1 MSFEFDEKNRYIV
14 SINISEEK
22 GTTKTPCAKAEINE
36 FGIIGDAHAG
46 GWHRQIS
53 LLAKEDVDKFSRV
66 DANQRQFKPGE
77 FAENITTSGI
87 DFSKVAILDR
97 FLIGEVELEVSQIG
111 KTCHGNEC
119 SIFVEVGKC
128 VMPKAGIFAR
138 VIKGGTIKKSDT
150 IEYLPRPLKIKVI
163 TLSDRASSGEYE
175 DKSGPRIKEILQEH
189 LANKRWHVEFSYAL
203 LPDSEEKLMNELS
216 KSIGDNIDILFTTG
230 GTGIGPRDITPDV
243 VAKFADKTIPGVM
256 DNIRLKFGEAL
267 PAALLS
273 RSVAAVKEDTI
284 IYCLPGSVKAVTEYT
299 TEILRTM
306 EHLILMLHGLGH

>member
-1 MSFEFDEKNRYIV
+1 MNSEFNESSKYIV
-14 SINISEEK
+14 SVNVSKEK
-22 GTTKTPCAKAEINE
+22 GTTKTPCGKAVINE
-36 FGIIGDAHAG
+36 LGIIGDAHAG
-46 GWHRQIS
+46 SWHRQVS
-53 LLAKEDVDKFSRV
+53 LLAKEDVDRFSRV

-87 DFSKVAILDR
+87 DFTRVAILDR
-97 FLIGEVELEVSQIG
+97 FLIGDVELEVSQIG
-111 KTCHGNEC
+111 KSCHGSEC

-128 VMPKAGIFAR
+128 VMPKAGIFTR
-138 VIKGGTIKKSDT
+138 VIKGGTINDKDT

-163 TLSDRASSGEYE
+163 TLSDRASNGEYE
-175 DKSGPRIKEILQEH
+175 DKSGPKIKEILQEY
-189 LANKRWHVEFSYAL
+189 LSNTRWHTEFSYAL

-216 KSIGDNIDILFTTG
+216 KSIGDGVDILFTTG

-243 VAKFADKTIPGVM
+243 VTKFADKTIPGIM
-256 DNIRLKFGEAL
+256 DNIRLKYGELL

-273 RSVAAVKEDTI
+273 RSIAAVKNETI

-306 EHLILMLHGLGH
+306 EHLIYMLHGLGH